1 MDLFNK
7 KKVAALELALKNNEN
22 VIASLKSDVSILERD
37 NDEMKL
43 KLGEGRTMSA
53 RVKSAVSSYIS
64 SAKIKKDKPS
74 EIITLTSA
82 KSL

>member
-1 MDLFNK
+1 M
-7 KKVAALELALKNNEN
+7 
-22 VIASLKSDVSILERD
+22 IASLKSDVSILERD

-64 SAKIKKDKPS
+64 SARAIVIS
-74 EIITLTSA
+74 GV
-82 KSL
+82 